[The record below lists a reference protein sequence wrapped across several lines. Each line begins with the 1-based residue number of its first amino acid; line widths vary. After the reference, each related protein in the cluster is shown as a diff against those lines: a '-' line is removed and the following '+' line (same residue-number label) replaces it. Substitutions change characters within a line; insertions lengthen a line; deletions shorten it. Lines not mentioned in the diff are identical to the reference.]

1 MILKLY
7 LKGFGLVGIAISVSY
22 FMWLCYSY
30 NILGESKI
38 KNSIHILDRH
48 NKTMTL
54 ALTTSGDRSI
64 FIPLAEIPD
73 TVKWAFIIS
82 EDKRFYDHSGVDVL
96 SFFRALFDG
105 VIGFRKPRGASTIPM
120 QYSRI
125 LWPQLS
131 NLFLKPLQCVK
142 AISLTQKLSKGALLE
157 GYLNL
162 IPFAR
167 QTAGVETGARLFFGK
182 SVRELSLAQAAMLAV
197 IPRNPKA
204 YSLAS
209 NPESIIKR
217 NNLINK
223 MSKLG
228 LWDNL
233 SIAQAL
239 DEPLKFERVRDEV
252 SSWHVIRNILD
263 RKHGLIENGNIKTT
277 IDLSLQRFA
286 EKLLFEETRRNSY
299 KGDSGA
305 ILVVDNNDGSILAYV
320 GSPDFFN
327 PKYGMVDNTIAL
339 RSPGSA
345 LKPFLYALALERGY
359 TLSSVLPDLPI
370 SFKVPRGVFSPR
382 NYSESFSGHKQ
393 IRYALANSQN
403 IPALYMASVLG
414 EALVLEKLHT
424 LGFSHLTKSE
434 DFYGVGLALG
444 NGEVTLQELVKAYVT
459 LARLGMSIEL
469 KYLVDEPIKRPTR
482 IFSEKIAYL
491 ISEALSDPIARSEE
505 FGRGGSLEFDF
516 KVAAKT
522 GTSSQYRDHWA
533 VGYTAQFTVGVWRG
547 NADGHPIASKIPA
560 AMNAGDIMHDVMVKL
575 YESKQASWLHRPSEI
590 VSKRVCSLSG
600 ELSDHDC
607 EATREELFVVSNQ
620 PNKKCPWHK
629 SMVVTNCG
637 GETKKITYVDLPSIF
652 SEWAETGN
660 LPTRDRQLQ
669 NICGIVKPNKIEDRE
684 TPLIAE
690 PHDEAIY
697 AFDTNIPISHQQLRI
712 VLDNTF
718 NAGLFLYV
726 NDHRYIKVNGKRE
739 VFWPMSRGK
748 HKLELRDK
756 DGKTKDLVSFRVY

>member
-1 MILKLY
+1 ML
-7 LKGFGLVGIAISVSY
+7 GAS
-22 FMWLCYSY
+22 
-30 NILGESKI
+30 NIKTSL
-38 KNSIHILDRH
+38 HIFDR
-48 NKTMTL
+48 NNQTMAL

-64 FIPLAEIPD
+64 FLPLSEIPD

-82 EDKRFYDHSGVDVL
+82 EDKRFYNHSGVDLL

-105 VIGFRKPRGASTIPM
+105 VIGFRNPRGASTIPM

-131 NLFLKPLQCVK
+131 NLFLKPLQFVK
-142 AISLTQKLSKGALLE
+142 AISLTQKLSKGTLLE

-167 QTAGVETGARLFFGK
+167 QAAGVEAGAKLYFGK

-204 YSLAS
+204 YTVAS
-209 NPESIIKR
+209 NPESIVKR

-239 DEPLKFERVRDEV
+239 DEPLRFESVRDEV
-252 SSWHVIRNILD
+252 SSWHMIRNILD
-263 RKHGLIENGNIKTT
+263 NKHSLIKTGNIKTT
-277 IDLSLQRFA
+277 VDLSLQRFA

-299 KGDSGA
+299 KGDTGA
-305 ILVVDNNDGSILAYV
+305 ILVVDNNDGGILAYV

-327 PKYGMVDNTIAL
+327 PKHGMVDNITAL

-345 LKPFLYALALERGY
+345 LKPFIYALALERGY
-359 TLSSVLPDLPI
+359 GLSSVLPDLPI
-370 SFKVPRGVFSPR
+370 SFKVARGVFSPR

-403 IPALYMASVLG
+403 IPALYLTSLLG

-434 DFYGVGLALG
+434 DYYGVGLSLG
-444 NGEVTLQELVKAYVT
+444 NGEVTLHELVRAYAI
-459 LARLGMSIEL
+459 LARLGMSIDL
-469 KYLVDEPIKRPTR
+469 KYLADQPVAKPTR
-482 IFSEKIAYL
+482 IFSEEIAYL
-491 ISEALSDPIARSEE
+491 ISDALSDPIARSEE

-533 VGYTAQFTVGVWRG
+533 VGYTTHFTVGVWRG
-547 NADGHPIASKIPA
+547 NSDGHPIASKIPA
-560 AMNAGDIMHDVMVKL
+560 AKNAGDIMHDMMVKL
-575 YESKQASWLHRPSEI
+575 YESKKNSWFKRPSDI

-600 ELSDHDC
+600 ELPEHDC
-607 EATREELFVVSNQ
+607 EATRHELFITSNQ
-620 PNKKCPWHK
+620 PKKKCSWHK
-629 SMVVTNCG
+629 SMVVANCD
-637 GETKKITYVDLPSIF
+637 GETKKLSYVDLPSTF
-652 SEWAETGN
+652 SEWAETAN
-660 LPTRDRQLQ
+660 LPTRKRQLL
-669 NICGIVKPNKIEDRE
+669 NICGIVKANKSDRRE
-684 TPLIAE
+684 SPFISE
-690 PHDEAIY
+690 PHEGSIY

-712 VLDNTF
+712 VLDNTI
-718 NAGLFLYV
+718 GTDLSLYV
-726 NDHRYIKVNGKRE
+726 NDHRYMSVGGKRD

-748 HKLELRDK
+748 HKLELKDK
-756 DGKTKDLVSFRVY
+756 DGKTNDLVSFRVY